1 MASIQQSLNQML
13 GATAGAATALT
24 YMHRQ
29 TPGYQAKQL
38 EKGVEKINKQ
48 FNLQGEKTLQE
59 ATPEERARMLRAGE
73 EATKLREEAL
83 KIAPTPKRL
92 ENIEKAETSLKT
104 LKEGIAQAETYEA
117 EQEARAAY
125 EAEQAEAYEASQNIA
140 SIETAKAKAEDN
152 SLSRLQEAIETQT
165 EQKNSLKD
173 RFDRLREVLSA
184 KERGQL
190 DTMYNRHKN
199 KGEID

>member
-1 MASIQQSLNQML
+1 MASIQQSLNQLL
-13 GATAGAATALT
+13 GATAGVATAGA
-24 YMHRQ
+24 YMYRQ

-38 EKGVEKINKQ
+38 ERGVEKINKQ

-104 LKEGIAQAETYEA
+104 LKEGIAQAEAHEA

-125 EAEQAEAYEASQNIA
+125 EAEQAEAYEASQNITPV
-140 SIETAKAKAEDN
+140 ETAKARAEQN
-152 SLSRLQEAIETQT
+152 AITRLQNTIEAQT

-173 RFDRLREVLSA
+173 RFDRLREILSA

-190 DTMYNRHKN
+190 DTMYNRHRK